1 MVRCFATVK
10 PVLKARANAAFGLR
24 YPPEIW
30 VDLDRRIDIRRR
42 IEEHQESTRHVLTT
56 QKEVV
61 VEPEKPMNE
70 FSLLQ
75 LVQKKLSSLPEPF
88 DSKSKEDNFVRRVA
102 LKTGMPS
109 ILWEEH
115 HRKTGD
121 TSLLLVFKR
130 IVLTSQNAY
139 EKIASIIDSV
149 FRRSEN
155 ILSIEGDDS
164 ETFKS
169 ENIEDLIRIC
179 KDFQPYDNAMKA
191 MQKLIDEKVDNVEQ
205 LAQAKDV
212 ITKTE
217 VFLSKYPTLEK
228 IIDHSGKNSRAGP
241 WKEGV
246 EKPVAEEGRL
256 RSNL

>member
-1 MVRCFATVK
+1 M
-10 PVLKARANAAFGLR
+10 
-24 YPPEIW
+24 
-30 VDLDRRIDIRRR
+30 
-42 IEEHQESTRHVLTT
+42 
-56 QKEVV
+56 
-61 VEPEKPMNE
+61 
-70 FSLLQ
+70 
-75 LVQKKLSSLPEPF
+75 
-88 DSKSKEDNFVRRVA
+88 
-102 LKTGMPS
+102 KTGMPS

-217 VFLSKYPTLEK
+217 VFLSK
-228 IIDHSGKNSRAGP
+228 
-241 WKEGV
+241 
-246 EKPVAEEGRL
+246 
-256 RSNL
+256 